1 MTPFPFLPTP
11 SSSLGQPDTSRSL
24 LAALDQ
30 NDAVKEEVK
39 QSADELLVV
48 NAVLKS
54 QLPDHTQQGDVAIA
68 LKRTDAIEERIQES
82 VEGLAAVNQLLENE
96 IEERINL
103 ERELLAT
110 KSALAKSQVAPAQA

>member
-11 SSSLGQPDTSRSL
+11 PSSLGQPDTARSL

-68 LKRTDAIEERIQES
+68 LKRTDAIEERIQDS

-110 KSALAKSQVAPAQA
+110 KSALAKSQVATAQA

>member
-1 MTPFPFLPTP
+1 M
-11 SSSLGQPDTSRSL
+11 GQPDTSRSL

>member
-11 SSSLGQPDTSRSL
+11 PSSLGQPDTARSL
-24 LAALDQ
+24 LVALDQ

-68 LKRTDAIEERIQES
+68 LKRTDAIEERIQVS

-110 KSALAKSQVAPAQA
+110 KSALAKSQVAQAQA

>member
-11 SSSLGQPDTSRSL
+11 PSSLGQPDTARSL

-68 LKRTDAIEERIQES
+68 LKRTDAIEERIQDS